1 MLVYFN
7 IGLDDLPR
15 IINAMP
21 RDCMVNKLHR
31 YSGMYMDSFER
42 GYSISARIEQ
52 YTPEL
57 VSEIAEKLDQE
68 CIAVYYPCYFQGEII
83 YSKLFTGDKITFD
96 PDFFHMP

>member
-1 MLVYFN
+1 MLVYLN
-7 IGLDDLPR
+7 IGVDDLKMIVNSLPKDFT
-15 IINAMP
+15 II
-21 RDCMVNKLHR
+21 RTYR
-31 YSGMYMDSFER
+31 YSGMYLDSFEH

-83 YSKLFTGDKITFD
+83 YSKLFTGEKITFD